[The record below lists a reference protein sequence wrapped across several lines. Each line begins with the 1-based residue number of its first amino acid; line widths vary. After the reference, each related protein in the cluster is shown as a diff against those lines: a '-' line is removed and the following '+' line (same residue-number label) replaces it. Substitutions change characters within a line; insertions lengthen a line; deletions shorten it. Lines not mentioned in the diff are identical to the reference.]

1 MKKQFYDIHCI
12 FNMINNKKIKQICTS
27 DINVFK
33 YNRLLH
39 IKLDLNYVNQM
50 KLNLTSSPG
59 KCVFSP
65 PSPQQKNVII
75 EEIEKTTKTSHFSRL
90 VHNNLI

>member
-1 MKKQFYDIHCI
+1 MKKQFYDRHCI

-39 IKLDLNYVNQM
+39 IKLD
-50 KLNLTSSPG
+50 P
-59 KCVFSP
+59 
-65 PSPQQKNVII
+65 
-75 EEIEKTTKTSHFSRL
+75 
-90 VHNNLI
+90 

>member
-1 MKKQFYDIHCI
+1 MKKQFYDRHCI
-12 FNMINNKKIKQICTS
+12 FNMINYKKIKIKCTS

-50 KLNLTSSPG
+50 KLNLTSSPRKMCVLTPLPSTK
-59 KCVFSP
+59 KCNHRRNRKDKQNISFL
-65 PSPQQKNVII
+65 KTCTYAII
-75 EEIEKTTKTSHFSRL
+75 
-90 VHNNLI
+90 

>member
-1 MKKQFYDIHCI
+1 
-12 FNMINNKKIKQICTS
+12 MINNKKIKKICTS

-39 IKLDLNYVNQM
+39 IKLALNYVNQM

-65 PSPQQKNVII
+65 PPLNK
-75 EEIEKTTKTSHFSRL
+75 KM
-90 VHNNLI
+90 

>member
-1 MKKQFYDIHCI
+1 MYLNTIGYCI
-12 FNMINNKKIKQICTS
+12 LNLT
-27 DINVFK
+27 
-33 YNRLLH
+33 
-39 IKLDLNYVNQM
+39 LNYVNQM

-59 KCVFSP
+59 KFVFSP